1 MVYDR
6 RSILEAVG
14 LAAGGIALSTTELGC
29 AALRVTGTFFSRTA
43 DRARYHTLGR
53 ILPENSYTVRIT
65 EGDMEFTWREEH
77 NPALYTCQAD
87 ISTIDRIPGMG
98 WFKTPSYPV
107 PTRATVFSP
116 EAGETVFN
124 LDGEVMGNCRDKA
137 LEVIN
142 GSDRLQGIRQYLA
155 SAQQLIDSGNVEY
168 GRRNDG
174 SPNNNVAVMTDGRLT
189 YIAAQ
194 EEGLFGPKTTHF
206 RVVRDLG
213 RETELD
219 LVVVNGLPGFLRNKM
234 SNLVE
239 EARNKVGNEI
249 QDSVN

>member
-1 MVYDR
+1 MTYDR
-6 RSILEAVG
+6 RFMLKGAG
-14 LAAGGIALSTTELGC
+14 LAAGGVAISTMEFGC
-29 AALRVTGTFFSRTA
+29 AALRATGTFFSRTA
-43 DRARYHTLGR
+43 DQARYHTLGR
-53 ILPENSYTVRIT
+53 ILPENGYTVRIT
-65 EGDMEFTWREEH
+65 EGGMEFTWREEH
-77 NPALYTCQAD
+77 NPALYACQAD

-124 LDGEVMGNCRDKA
+124 LDGDVMANCRDKA

-155 SAQQLIDSGNVEY
+155 SAHQLIDSGNVRY
-168 GRRNDG
+168 GRHNDG
-174 SPNNNVAVMTDGRLT
+174 SPNNNVAVMATGRLT

-194 EEGLFGPKTTHF
+194 EEGFFGPKTKHF

-213 RETELD
+213 KETELD
-219 LVVVNGLPGFLRNKM
+219 LVVVKGLPGFLRDDM
-234 SNLVE
+234 STLVE
-239 EARNKVGNEI
+239 KARNKVGNEI
-249 QDSVN
+249 QESVH